1 MTEFS
6 SIRSVFSTWTTTLIG
21 RVLHTLSIR
30 QRSKFTWSFS
40 WDQTCLYCRLIKI
53 NRGRISTQYKAAV
66 LAFSYEQT
74 NLRLNSAY
82 LRSDPTGLNSDHNFS
97 FFWSYFQEPNSQFQ
111 FFRRIFIS
119 NFHNLLKDLGIKFS
133 AANIPIV
140 CSLVLSQQLLAVKSW
155 FAFYKTIV
163 EIVLSSW

>member
-1 MTEFS
+1 MTF
-6 SIRSVFSTWTTTLIG
+6 IL
-21 RVLHTLSIR
+21 
-30 QRSKFTWSFS
+30 
-40 WDQTCLYCRLIKI
+40 
-53 NRGRISTQYKAAV
+53 
-66 LAFSYEQT
+66 EQV
-74 NLRLNSAY
+74 NLRLNSAC

-111 FFRRIFIS
+111 FFRRILIS

-163 EIVLSSW
+163 EIFSSEVPKISNGFCLNSTFYPIPMRVPNNKSSQCTTSRKSPNNF